1 MNDEAR
7 STNGLP
13 WDIGA
18 ISTAVWTGVRLRDV
32 LADAGFDINSY
43 DENETKHVQFQG
55 AEAYGA
61 SIPIEKAIGRREDV
75 LLVYEMNGHPL
86 PRDHGFPLRVLVP
99 GNVAARSVKWLKKI
113 TLSDEESQSQWQQRD
128 YKCFG
133 PNQGGQDVDW
143 SSAPAIQ
150 EMPVQSAI
158 TSLRNT
164 SPRSAEDQK
173 LLRVYGMEEDAVE
186 VEGYAFAGGGRRIV
200 RVDVSSDDGRSWH
213 QAELLPDE
221 AHGYK
226 SWAWT
231 RWRWLVPKR
240 LAGRQFVVKA
250 VDEGYN
256 VQPESYE
263 ANYNFRGNLTSGWHR
278 VPYTKQKRESKD

>member
-1 MNDEAR
+1 MNEEAR
-7 STNGLP
+7 ATKGLP

-18 ISTAVWTGVRLRDV
+18 ISNAVWTGVRLRDV
-32 LADAGFDINSY
+32 LADAGFDVNDY
-43 DENETKHVQFQG
+43 DDSGVKHAQFQG

-61 SIPIEKAIGRREDV
+61 SIPIDKAVGKREDV
-75 LLVYEMNGHPL
+75 LLVYEMNGEPL
-86 PRDHGFPLRVLVP
+86 PPDHGYPLRVLVP
-99 GNVAARSVKWLKKI
+99 GNVAARSVKWLKRI

-133 PNQGGQDVDW
+133 PNQGGEDVDW

-150 EMPVQSAI
+150 ELPVQSAI

-164 SPRSAEDQK
+164 STRSAEDQK
-173 LLRVYGMEEDAVE
+173 ILRVYGMEEDAVE
-186 VEGYAFAGGGRRIV
+186 VEGYAFAGGGRKIV
-200 RVDVSSDDGRSWH
+200 RVDISPDDGRSWY
-213 QAELLPDE
+213 QAELIPDE
-221 AHGYK
+221 THGHK
-226 SWAWT
+226 CWSWT

-263 ANYNFRGNLTSGWHR
+263 PNYNFRGNLTSGWHR
-278 VPYTKQKRESKD
+278 VAYSKSRRDQ